1 MVRAGT
7 KTYERDPFGRMASS
21 TSGTTRTDYLFDGAE
36 VVRENTGTASPTYY
50 TRGLGDRA
58 ISRRAGTVTPSYCHY
73 DQVGSVVGLTGGIK
87 LTDSYS
93 YEAFGSVR
101 TRSGTSAA
109 IPRTTPPGAKS
120 QV

>member
-1 MVRAGT
+1 M
-7 KTYERDPFGRMASS
+7 
-21 TSGTTRTDYLFDGAE
+21 
-36 VVRENTGTASPTYY
+36 
-50 TRGLGDRA
+50 
-58 ISRRAGTVTPSYCHY
+58 TPSYYHY
-73 DQVGSVVGLTGGIK
+73 DQVGSVVGLTGGTK